1 MIPITLLPQAISH
14 GGREAGSI
22 FYATEMVE
30 LADEIWGDTDK
41 GGGGGAG
48 QSNDSVTIAD
58 RSLGQREEAWRP
70 RALLYSLV
78 AGTTERHWLLLH
90 VIHVS
95 WKTES
100 SPDAQKR
107 RVCRVLRKIYSWR
120 RRKHFTSVC
129 FLVEKVVET
138 REREKVI
145 QILAAG
151 NNIQNI
157 QQITGRFVSN
167 LYKQRLL
174 VGA

>member
-1 MIPITLLPQAISH
+1 METKSAIVFT
-14 GGREAGSI
+14 GGRDDREA
-22 FYATEMVE
+22 
-30 LADEIWGDTDK
+30 LAF
-41 GGGGGAG
+41 AA
-48 QSNDSVTIAD
+48 Q
-58 RSLGQREEAWRP
+58 
-70 RALLYSLV
+70 V
-78 AGTTERHWLLLH
+78 AQHPAAKLH

-157 QQITGRFVSN
+157 EQITGRFVSN
-167 LYKQRLL
+167 LYKQNKQRLL